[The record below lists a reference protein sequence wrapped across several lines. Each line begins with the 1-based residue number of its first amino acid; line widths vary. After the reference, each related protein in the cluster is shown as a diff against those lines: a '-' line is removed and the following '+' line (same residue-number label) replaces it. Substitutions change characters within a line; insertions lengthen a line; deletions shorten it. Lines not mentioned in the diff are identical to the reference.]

1 MTVIAWDGRT
11 IAADSLA
18 NDAGLKR
25 VVNKLLRVND
35 GVIAVTGAM
44 DQGLELQAWFEA
56 GADPAKWPEFQKKDD
71 WTRLIRATRE
81 GCWWYAR
88 TPYPQRVIA
97 PFTAFGSGRD
107 FAIAAM
113 HMGKSAKEGV
123 ELACELTTECMGPV
137 DVIELR

>member
-1 MTVIAWDGRT
+1 MTVIAWDGNT

-18 NDAGLKR
+18 NDAGLVR
-25 VVNKLLRVND
+25 IVHKLLRVND
-35 GVIAVTGAM
+35 GVIAVTGSM
-44 DQGLELQAWFEA
+44 DQGLELQAWFEQ

-81 GCWWYAR
+81 GCWWYER

-113 HMGKSAKEGV
+113 HMGKSTREAV
-123 ELACELTTECMGPV
+123 ELACELTTECAGPV